1 MHSDKLPVSILES
14 SRDSFFHSGY
24 DRFMPKDHD
33 VTAATAPP
41 HNLAAEM
48 GVLGAILFDNNAH
61 QRVSDALKAGD
72 FCNPA
77 NQAIYAVIDRMIS
90 SGRVADGVT
99 LREHFER
106 DGQLAEIGGARYLA
120 DLLDS
125 AAFGPEIH
133 DYAKVVHDL
142 ALRRELIQIGAEII
156 QKATSSEIDEPGELQ
171 IQEAEK
177 KLFTLAER
185 GAGVQGF
192 QTFNTA
198 LASSIEMA
206 TNAFSR
212 DGKIAGVPTG
222 LAELDRKLG
231 GLHKSDLVIL
241 AARPSMGKT
250 ALAVNIAYHAAK
262 RCRRSIGP
270 SGAMRTD
277 DGAVVGFFSLEMS
290 ADQLATRVLA
300 DISGVPSDAIRRG
313 EINPRDY
320 ERIRDAAKEM
330 EGLPLYIDDMGAISI
345 SQLAAR
351 ARRLQR
357 THGLDLLIID
367 YLQLITASG
376 GNRNDN
382 RVQEVTQIT
391 KSLKAL
397 AKELQIPVL
406 ALSQLS
412 RQVENRD
419 DKRPQLSDLR
429 ESGSIEQDS
438 DVVMFIYRE
447 AYYLERQE
455 PNEDDPKHAEWQ
467 DAMNAKLRS
476 AEIIVS
482 KQRHGPIGKVE
493 VGFDSNRVR
502 FFDKAQTG
510 YVENKSY
517 TPSRQGAPEPRNPYL
532 SGDRE

>member
-1 MHSDKLPVSILES
+1 
-14 SRDSFFHSGY
+14 
-24 DRFMPKDHD
+24 MPKDHD
-33 VTAATAPP
+33 ISPPTAPP

-61 QRVSDALKAGD
+61 QRVSDILKPGD

-77 NQAIYAVIDRMIS
+77 NQAIYTVIDRMIS
-90 SGRVADGVT
+90 GGRVADGVT
-99 LREHFER
+99 LREHFES
-106 DGQLAEIGGARYLA
+106 DGQLADIGGARYLA

-125 AAFGPEIH
+125 AAFGPEIV
-133 DYAKVVHDL
+133 DYARLVHDL
-142 ALRRELIQIGAEII
+142 ALRRELIQIGSEMV
-156 QKATSSEIDEPGELQ
+156 QKATQADLEEPGEMQ
-171 IQEAEK
+171 IQDAEK
-177 KLFTLAER
+177 KLFSLAER
-185 GAGVQGF
+185 GAGMQGF

-198 LASSIEMA
+198 LAGSIEMA
-206 TNAFSR
+206 TNAFKR
-212 DGKIAGVPTG
+212 EGKIAGVATG

-250 ALAVNIAYHAAK
+250 ALAVNIAYSAAK
-262 RCRRSIGP
+262 HCKRSVGP
-270 SGAMRTD
+270 TGAMRTD
-277 DGAVVGFFSLEMS
+277 NGAVVGFFSLEMS

-300 DISGVPSDAIRRG
+300 DISGVPSDLIRRG
-313 EINPRDY
+313 ELKPRDY
-320 ERIRDAAKEM
+320 ESIREAARQM
-330 EGLPLYIDDMGAISI
+330 EGLPLYIDDMGGISI

-376 GNRNDN
+376 GGRNDN
-382 RVQEVTQIT
+382 RVQEVTMIT

-397 AKELQIPVL
+397 AKELQIPIL

-455 PNEDDPKHAEWQ
+455 PGEDDPKHAEWQ
-467 DAMNAKLRS
+467 DQMNTKLRL

-482 KQRHGPIGKVE
+482 KQRHGPIGKIE
-493 VGFDSNRVR
+493 VGFDANRVR
-502 FFDKAQTG
+502 FFDRAQTG
-510 YVENKSY
+510 YIDD
-517 TPSRQGAPEPRNPYL
+517 
-532 SGDRE
+532 DRH